1 MKTLRVYH
9 LGKRRIVFVLAYA
22 SFIASVSPAILD
34 ILFSHK
40 YTGTGSA
47 WLVFSLLFLFFSI
60 WAFLWALKSKLLV
73 SSQGIE
79 CQDFE
84 SFVSIKTDWQNIAAF
99 HKDRFSFYLLLKTP
113 GQPTTKFAGWLF
125 SHSLINPRVVNL
137 SGFIDHWTE
146 QELIEDFRLYIP
158 ELF

>member
-9 LGKRRIVFVLAYA
+9 LGKRRIVFLLACI

-40 YTGTGSA
+40 YTGTGGA
-47 WLVFSLLFLFFSI
+47 WLVVSLLFLFLSI
-60 WAFLWALKSKLLV
+60 WAFLCALKSKLLV
-73 SSQGIE
+73 GSQGIE

-84 SFVSIKTDWQNIAAF
+84 SFMSIKTDWQNIAAF
-99 HKDRFSFYLLLKTP
+99 HKDKFNFYLLLRSP
-113 GQPTTKFAGWLF
+113 GQPTTKFAGWLI
-125 SHSLINPRVVNL
+125 SQSLINPCVVNL
-137 SGFIDHWTE
+137 SGFVDHWTE

-158 ELF
+158 EIF